1 MNEVKLSSS
10 LFYNGI
16 WAYLNRQP
24 FEEVEGLIQAI
35 RAEVQ
40 PQEEAAKQA
49 ANDPS
54 E

>member
-1 MNEVKLSSS
+1 MNEVKISAN

-16 WAYLNRQP
+16 WAYLSQRP
-24 FEEVEGLIQAI
+24 FGEVEQLIQAI

-40 PQEEAAKQA
+40 PQEEAAKQT
-49 ANDPS
+49 ANDAD